1 MNNFYKFAAVSAVAL
16 ACADAHAAG
25 YQLNEYSV
33 TGLGRSFAGVGV
45 AGDDYSALAYNPA
58 GMTLMPRSGAQL
70 GTTITQVRSKVHGD
84 NGEKTDMDF
93 LIPLPSAFG
102 QYNVNDKVF
111 LGAGIYVPFGLA
123 TRYKGDSFIGE
134 AGGVGPSGVRK
145 SELEVIDFNFSG
157 AYKLNSNWSF
167 GASAIFRRIT
177 GSLTSNIY
185 KDLPMLGRTNIAYS
199 DFKVKGYTGTFN
211 IGAMYEFNEDARVGL
226 SYRHKSIQKTS
237 GKHYV
242 RVKKDLLEG
251 PFGPALAPL
260 NGKFH
265 SAADP
270 ELPAS
275 IILSGYYKTAP
286 QWATTA
292 TVKYTLWHRFGVF
305 PGKTTDKALLAGAG
319 KKNLDVE
326 YRWKD
331 AWNIALGEDYYLNK
345 NWTLRAG
352 VAYDQSPSRS
362 NTYRTNRIPDTD
374 RVWVSL
380 GASYIKDNYQID
392 FGYAHLFFAHGRTR
406 NSPSGDTNAKYHS
419 YSNMLGLNFQ
429 YKF

>member
-1 MNNFYKFAAVSAVAL
+1 MNNFYKFAAVSAFAL
-16 ACADAHAAG
+16 ICADAHAAG

-45 AGDDYSALAYNPA
+45 AGDDYSAIAYNPA
-58 GMTLMPRSGAQL
+58 GMTLMKRSGVQV
-70 GTTITQVRSKVHGD
+70 GTTITQVRSKAQGD
-84 NGEKTDMDF
+84 KGEKTDMDF

-102 QYNVNDKVF
+102 QYNVNDKLF
-111 LGAGIYVPFGLA
+111 LGAGVYVPFGLA
-123 TRYKGDSFIGE
+123 TRYKHDSFIAQGKT
-134 AGGVGPSGVRK
+134 GVRK

-157 AYKLNSNWSF
+157 AYKLNNNWSF

-177 GSLTSNIY
+177 GSLTSN
-185 KDLPMLGRTNIAYS
+185 LHSAELGGAKIGYS
-199 DFKVKGYTGTFN
+199 DFRVKGYTGTFN
-211 IGAMYEFNEDARVGL
+211 IGAMYEFNENARVGL

-242 RVKKDLLEG
+242 RIDS
-251 PFGPALAPL
+251 PYNANPMIAALG
-260 NGKFH
+260 GKYH
-265 SAADP
+265 SGADP

-275 IILSGYYKTAP
+275 IILSGYFKTAEK
-286 QWATTA
+286 WATTA

-305 PGKTTDKALLAGAG
+305 PGKTTDKALLAATH

-331 AWNIALGEDYYLNK
+331 AWNIALGEDYYLND

-374 RVWVSL
+374 RVWVSF
-380 GASYIKDNYQID
+380 GASYQKDNYQID

-406 NSPSGDTNAKYHS
+406 NSPEGDVDAKYRS
-419 YSNMLGLNFQ
+419 YSNMLGMNFQ

>member
-1 MNNFYKFAAVSAVAL
+1 MRNFYKLAFVSVLALTAAQ
-16 ACADAHAAG
+16 AHAAG

-58 GMTLMPRSGAQL
+58 GMTLVKQSGAQI
-70 GTTITQVRSKVHGD
+70 GVVNTQVRSKVHGD
-84 NGEKTDMDF
+84 NNQKTDMDF
-93 LIPLPSAFG
+93 MIPLPSAFG
-102 QYNVNDKVF
+102 QYNVNDKLFV
-111 LGAGIYVPFGLA
+111 GAGIYVPFGLA
-123 TRYKGDSFIGE
+123 TRYKHDSFVAKG
-134 AGGVGPSGVRK
+134 ATGVRK
-145 SELEVIDFNFSG
+145 SELEVIDWNLSA
-157 AYKLNSNWSF
+157 AYKVNNHWSL

-177 GSLTSNIY
+177 GGLTSNVY
-185 KDLPMLGRTNIAYS
+185 SALLGGAYVGQS
-199 DFKVKGYTGTFN
+199 DFRVKGYTGTFN
-211 IGAMYEFNEDARVGL
+211 IGAMYEFNENARVGL

-242 RVKKDLLEG
+242 TVDPNMLATYS
-251 PFGPALAPL
+251 ALAAL

-265 SAADP
+265 SASDP

-275 IILSGYYKTAP
+275 IIASGYFKTAE

-305 PGKTTDKALLAGAG
+305 PGKTTNTALLAGAG
-319 KKNLDVE
+319 KKNLDVQ

-331 AWNIALGEDYYLNK
+331 AWNVALGEDCYLNE

-352 VAYDQSPSRS
+352 TAYDQSPSRS

-380 GASYIKDNYQID
+380 GASYAKNNYQVD
-392 FGYAHLFFAHGRTR
+392 FGYAHLFFTHGRTR
-406 NSPSGDTNAKYHS
+406 NSPSKDVNAKYHS
-419 YSNMLGLNFQ
+419 YSNMLGMNFQ

>member
-1 MNNFYKFAAVSAVAL
+1 MKNLYKLATVSLITLAAAN
-16 ACADAHAAG
+16 AHAAG

-33 TGLGRSFAGVGV
+33 TSLGRAFAGVGV

-58 GMTLMPRSGAQL
+58 GMTLVKRSGVQL
-70 GTTITQVRSKVHGD
+70 GTTITQVRSKAQNNKGD
-84 NGEKTDMDF
+84 KTDMDF

-102 QYNVNDKVF
+102 QYNVNDKLF

-123 TRYKGDSFIGE
+123 TRYKHDSYVAKGP
-134 AGGVGPSGVRK
+134 VGARK
-145 SELEVIDFNFSG
+145 SELEVIDFNLSA
-157 AYKLNSNWSF
+157 AYKLDSNWSL

-177 GSLTSNIY
+177 GSLTSN
-185 KDLPMLGRTNIAYS
+185 LNAAGGGYS
-199 DFKVKGYTGTFN
+199 DFRVKGYTGTFN
-211 IGAMYEFNEDARVGL
+211 LGAMYEFNENARIGL
-226 SYRHKSIQKTS
+226 SYRHKSVQKTS
-237 GKHYV
+237 GKHYI
-242 RVKKDLLEG
+242 KG
-251 PFGPALAPL
+251 SPAGAIIPGF
-260 NGKFH
+260 NGTFH
-265 SAADP
+265 SASDP

-275 IILSGYYKTAP
+275 VILSGYVKTAE

-292 TVKYTLWHRFGVF
+292 TVKYTLWHRFVVF
-305 PGKTTDKALLAGAG
+305 PGKTTNKYIKGG
-319 KKNLDVE
+319 NLDVQ

-331 AWNIALGEDYYLNK
+331 AWNFALGEDYYLND
-345 NWTLRAG
+345 NWTLRFCT
-352 VAYDQSPSRS
+352 AYDQSPSRS

-406 NSPSGDTNAKYHS
+406 NSPEGDVDAKYRS

>member
-1 MNNFYKFAAVSAVAL
+1 
-16 ACADAHAAG
+16 
-25 YQLNEYSV
+25 
-33 TGLGRSFAGVGV
+33 
-45 AGDDYSALAYNPA
+45 
-58 GMTLMPRSGAQL
+58 MTLIKRSGAQL
-70 GTTITQVRSKVHGD
+70 GVTGTQVRSKVHGD

-93 LIPLPSAFG
+93 TIPLPSAFG
-102 QYNVNDKVF
+102 QYNVNDKLF

-123 TRYKGDSFIGE
+123 TRYKHDSFIAQGT
-134 AGGVGPSGVRK
+134 SGARK
-145 SELEVIDFNFSG
+145 SELEVIDFNLSG
-157 AYKLNSNWSF
+157 AYKLNSNWSL

-177 GSLTSNIY
+177 GSLTSN
-185 KDLPMLGRTNIAYS
+185 LMGGMGYS

-211 IGAMYEFNEDARVGL
+211 IGAMYEFNENARIGL

-237 GKHYV
+237 GKHYIII
-242 RVKKDLLEG
+242 
-251 PFGPALAPL
+251 PAMGI
-260 NGKFH
+260 NEKYH
-265 SAADP
+265 SASDP

-275 IILSGYYKTAP
+275 VILSGYFKTAE

-305 PGKTTDKALLAGAG
+305 PGKSTWPLRQ
-319 KKNLDVE
+319 NLDVE

-331 AWNIALGEDYYLNK
+331 AWNVALGEDYYLNN

-374 RVWVSL
+374 RIWVSL
-380 GASYIKDNYQID
+380 GASYQKDNYQVD
-392 FGYAHLFFAHGRTR
+392 FGFAHLFFTHGRTR
-406 NSPSGDTNAKYHS
+406 NSPEGDMNADYHS
-419 YSNMLGLNFQ
+419 YSNMLGMNFQ